1 MTNRDHD
8 LRQHYENKDLLI
20 FVNGLDW
27 FITQT
32 NAIHT
37 KHGSLN
43 PDDDRSEWDLANGY
57 YIGNYGPPAVET
69 VETNR
74 ITRASLELVNGY
86 KNPPRR

>member
-57 YIGNYGPPAVET
+57 YIGNYPDLKREK
-69 VETNR
+69 
-74 ITRASLELVNGY
+74 IIKIVNILNNI
-86 KNPPRR
+86 KF